1 MVQCGKL
8 LNNDFHPSVQLKP
21 KKKRYKLLNQYK
33 KVLVLVFFV
42 DHLFYRTVEDA
53 QAYFN
58 LESYMVQSDV
68 GALMMGIVTSAI
80 VAVFVRSKS
89 KG

>member
-1 MVQCGKL
+1 MEQGHY
-8 LNNDFHPSVQLKP
+8 DS
-21 KKKRYKLLNQYK
+21 
-33 KVLVLVFFV
+33 
-42 DHLFYRTVEDA
+42 VEDA

-58 LESYMVQSDV
+58 LESYMVQSTV